1 MMDKVWCYKL
11 RVIPKRVL
19 EPHLREERCHNFLAV
34 DTVSPAVEV
43 PVSEAVPMKVLVGH
57 FIPEAGFYEEELQ
70 GYFWKELWVDA
81 KEWEE
86 KLCPILAYSDGTV
99 EDTAERSREK

>member
-1 MMDKVWCYKL
+1 MADKIWCRKL

-19 EPHLREERCHNFLAV
+19 QKYLRPERCHNFLAADMV
-34 DTVSPAVEV
+34 HDVVEV
-43 PVSEAVPMKVLVGH
+43 PVVDAVPMKVLVGH

-70 GYFWKELWVDA
+70 GYFWKDTLWVDV

-86 KLCPILAYSDGTV
+86 KLCPILAYDDGTA
-99 EDTAERSREK
+99 EDTVERR

>member
-1 MMDKVWCYKL
+1 MKVRCRKL

-19 EPHLREERCHNFLAV
+19 QKYLRPERCHNFLAV
-34 DTVSPAVEV
+34 DMVHDVVEV
-43 PVSEAVPMKVLVGH
+43 PVEEAVPIRVDVGN
-57 FIPEAGFYEEELQ
+57 FIPEAGFWEEELQ
-70 GYFWKELWVDA
+70 GYFWKDTLWVDV

-99 EDTAERSREK
+99 EDTAERR